1 MQSVQQT
8 RQLMWNW
15 FLGFLSLNVT
25 NHATITE
32 LALKK
37 KNSWL
42 GQDPHE
48 QPGNGSFEES
58 SSPRKENFL
67 KQAPHE
73 SRSSQGTD
81 LREGPSKWKVQF
93 RGVVGVGIGRSFQSE
108 LRFSRRRGVMH
119 NLQWRAYLLYLLGD
133 HENKNKQ
140 LKFETV
146 KEKIS

>member
-1 MQSVQQT
+1 MQSAQQT
-8 RQLMWNW
+8 RRLMWNW
-15 FLGFLSLNVT
+15 FMGFLSLNVT

-48 QPGNGSFEES
+48 QPGNGGFEES
-58 SSPRKENFL
+58 SSLRKENFW

-93 RGVVGVGIGRSFQSE
+93 REVVGVGVGRSLQSE
-108 LRFSRRRGVMH
+108 FRPLRRGLMH

-140 LKFETV
+140 LEFETV
-146 KEKIS
+146 KEKIR